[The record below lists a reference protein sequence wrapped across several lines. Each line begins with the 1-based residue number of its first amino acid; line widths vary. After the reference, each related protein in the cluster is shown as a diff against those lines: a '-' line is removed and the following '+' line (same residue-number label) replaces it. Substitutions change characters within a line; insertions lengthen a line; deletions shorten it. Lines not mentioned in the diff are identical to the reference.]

1 MDNLT
6 QTSTPGGA
14 AKPLRVGDL
23 LVDLGIITPEQVD
36 QALAYQRDKGHK
48 KLLGEVL
55 IELGFV
61 TEEQVAE
68 VLAQGYGVPF
78 ARINPRVADAKVIE
92 LLPRDFLEKNTVLPL
107 FLARDKLTV
116 AVAEPS
122 NVFMV
127 EEIERL
133 AGKPVQ
139 IVAATTADIRSTLES
154 YMPDGNVFVIDEMIE
169 DIDASDLSVVESQIT
184 DLTNLEDA
192 SGESPVI
199 KLANYLIYAAVQE
212 GASDIHLE
220 PDDGQ
225 SRVRYRVDG
234 RLFEKL
240 SPPYQMHAALVSR
253 IKIMAG
259 LDISERRVPQD
270 GGITIRVDKRQ
281 VDLRVSTCPGKFG
294 EKVVMRVIDKTGAL
308 LSLEKIG
315 FAPDML
321 EEFRTL
327 VHQPNGVVLVTG
339 PTGSGKSTTLYAAL
353 SEINDEAVNISTVED
368 PVEFNLPGINQFQT
382 NDKAGFTFAG
392 ALRSLLRQDPDV
404 VMLGEIRDQET
415 AKIATQAALTGHLV
429 LSTLHTND
437 AVSAVTRLINVGVES
452 YLIAA
457 SIRGVL
463 AQRLLRKVCP
473 NCKEEQTLDPTVR
486 KTLERM
492 FPDTPLP
499 EKVYHGAG
507 CSRCRNTG
515 YAGRIGIYEL
525 YVPDDEGLDAISRDA
540 PLQELRRMALASGKY
555 TTLRADGLEKVAA
568 GLTTVDELIRA
579 TTA

>member
-1 MDNLT
+1 MAT
-6 QTSTPGGA
+6 TERQSTGA
-14 AKPLRVGDL
+14 AARPLRVGDL
-23 LVDLGIITPEQVD
+23 LVEMGVIGPDQVE

-55 IELGFV
+55 IELGFA

-68 VLAQGYGVPF
+68 VVAKGYGVPF
-78 ARINPRVADAKVIE
+78 ARISPRVADPKVIE
-92 LLPRDFLEKNTVLPL
+92 LLPRDFLEKNGVLPL
-107 FLARDKLTV
+107 FLVRDKLTV
-116 AVAEPS
+116 AVTEPS
-122 NVFMV
+122 NVFLV

-133 AGKPVQ
+133 AGKPAQ
-139 IVAATTADIRSTLES
+139 IVAATAGDIRSTLES
-154 YMPDGNVFVIDEMIE
+154 YMPDGNVFVLDEMIE
-169 DIDASDLSVVESQIT
+169 DIDASELSVVEAQIT
-184 DLTNLEDA
+184 DLSNLEDA

-199 KLANYLIYAAVQE
+199 KLANYLIYSAVKE
-212 GASDIHLE
+212 GASDIHIE
-220 PDDGQ
+220 PDDGK

-240 SPPYQMHAALVSR
+240 QPPYQMHAALVSR

-281 VDLRVSTCPGKFG
+281 VDLRVSTCPGKYG

-315 FAPDML
+315 FSFDML
-321 EEFRTL
+321 EKFRTL
-327 VHQPNGVVLVTG
+327 IHQPNGVVLVTG

-353 SEINDEAVNISTVED
+353 SEINDDAVNISTVED
-368 PVEFNLPGINQFQT
+368 PVEFNLAGINQFQT

-392 ALRSLLRQDPDV
+392 ALRSLLRQDPDI

-463 AQRLLRKVCP
+463 AQRLLRKVCS
-473 NCKEEQTLDPTVR
+473 NCKEEQQLEAPIR

-492 FPDTPLP
+492 FPDAVLP
-499 EKVYHGAG
+499 EKVYHGTG
-507 CSRCRNTG
+507 CARCRNTG

-540 PLQELRRMALASGKY
+540 PLQELRRMALASGGY

-579 TTA
+579 TAG